1 MKRKRVVVTGGAG
14 FVGSRLCGRLVEDG
28 YEVICLDNLASG
40 NLENIGGLDLKFIRH
55 DVKQP
60 LTLEVD
66 YIFHL
71 ASRASPIDFKQHA
84 MDILLT
90 NSQGTYNM
98 LQVAK
103 ENNACF
109 LLASSSEVYGNPQRH
124 PQDESYWGNVNPVGV
139 RSCYDEAKRFAEAL
153 SLSFCRNQGL
163 DVRIARIF
171 NTYGERMRK
180 DDGRV
185 IPNFINQAINGESM
199 TIYGDGTQTRS
210 FCYVSDMVEGLVR
223 FMFTDDLEGEVL
235 NLGNPNEGPILEVA
249 KLIKNLTHSG
259 SEIVFSPLP
268 QDDPVRRKPDI
279 AKAKQLL
286 GWEPRVSLKQG
297 LNQTIEY
304 FREFART
311 HNV

>member
-1 MKRKRVVVTGGAG
+1 
-14 FVGSRLCGRLVEDG
+14 
-28 YEVICLDNLASG
+28 
-40 NLENIGGLDLKFIRH
+40 
-55 DVKQP
+55 
-60 LTLEVD
+60 
-66 YIFHL
+66 
-71 ASRASPIDFKQHA
+71 
-84 MDILLT
+84 
-90 NSQGTYNM
+90 
-98 LQVAK
+98 
-103 ENNACF
+103 
-109 LLASSSEVYGNPQRH
+109 
-124 PQDESYWGNVNPVGV
+124 
-139 RSCYDEAKRFAEAL
+139 
-153 SLSFCRNQGL
+153 
-163 DVRIARIF
+163 
-171 NTYGERMRK
+171 MRK